1 MRRWIRGTGSFFV
14 AIWLLLTP
22 VWAAGPE
29 ALVPVGDSVSLE
41 LQTDGVYVQQLDTLG
56 DSPAREGGLRIG
68 DRIVRCDGTALDSAQ
83 ALTGLVQASGGKG
96 MILEIIRNGKQ
107 MSFTVYPK
115 AEDGAWKLGLY
126 ARDRICGVGTVT
138 YFDPATGTY
147 GALGHGVHCEEGG
160 SLLPIRG
167 GRMAEA
173 SIATVIPGKA
183 GAPGELCADS
193 VPSTVLG
200 TVEANTEQGIF
211 GHVSED
217 AWQGD
222 ALPLAV
228 GSEVQ
233 TGAAEIWSNVAG
245 TVTEHYT
252 VTIEKLSPTAPN
264 DRNIQLKVTD
274 PRLLNATGGIVQGM
288 SGSPIVQNGKLVGAV
303 THVLIQDPEQGYGIL
318 IENMLD
324 ASAQVQ

>member
-1 MRRWIRGTGSFFV
+1 
-14 AIWLLLTP
+14 
-22 VWAAGPE
+22 
-29 ALVPVGDSVSLE
+29 
-41 LQTDGVYVQQLDTLG
+41 
-56 DSPAREGGLRIG
+56 
-68 DRIVRCDGTALDSAQ
+68 
-83 ALTGLVQASGGKG
+83 
-96 MILEIIRNGKQ
+96 
-107 MSFTVYPK
+107 
-115 AEDGAWKLGLY
+115 
-126 ARDRICGVGTVT
+126 
-138 YFDPATGTY
+138 
-147 GALGHGVHCEEGG
+147 
-160 SLLPIRG
+160 
-167 GRMAEA
+167 MAEA
-173 SIATVIPGKA
+173 SIAAVIPGKA